1 MLSRRQ
7 FLHQASKAAIAAG
20 VSRSTL
26 SRVPSSHSFTFHSP
40 YIKLELS
47 MAIPALLAFTT
58 DSLGKG
64 VFAPSPVLP
73 EKQTGNSR
81 FVSRTTHH
89 RIRYYDEEAASLKPL
104 WDVSCQEKE
113 ITLSTHYNKKS
124 QEPSPFVLTFSQ
136 KANHCTV
143 LGSMTADGQVRFPC
157 LLHLPGMGTF
167 RLHCDAP
174 GITLGYD
181 AYRKTEEPFVRLSF
195 PGATAGCVV
204 IRYHMESVAIHP
216 DLPKGILHDSRYDGF
231 RKNYLNIF
239 QLNPRLRVL
248 ANNSA
253 SDTCAFTQYLY
264 AEMARH
270 TPPLAAGL
278 TAMHLVRDSLE
289 RYLDGMKGY
298 GMVGYNPPRGWL
310 SHYNSSD
317 SFPSLIIAACY
328 YILDTKDHDWGK
340 VHYAGIRQWARQ
352 MLATDTDQDGII
364 EYGYSG
370 NSGSWTGAF
379 KRPANWWDTIG
390 FGHDDAYS
398 NALAYRAL
406 RLLARVAEQLD
417 ETKDTFHFSS
427 AASKLKAAYFE
438 RFYNP
443 RTGLLG
449 GWRSED
455 GVLHDYGFTFVNSI
469 AVCYGLLEED
479 MALSVMKSLVKKM
492 EVVGYTDFSLGIPG
506 NLLPIADEDY
516 AHHDARWGYQ
526 HFQVYENGGATACY
540 EYYTLKALYMTGQR
554 ETADAMLFPL
564 LKSYRQNAFQGNCP
578 GSPMT
583 RDWKSW
589 SGACWGYE
597 GFLVDNYLA
606 FLAVL
611 DHAGLDTGWTG

>member
-20 VSRSTL
+20 VSRGTFSHA
-26 SRVPSSHSFTFHSP
+26 PSSQAFTFRSP

-47 MAIPALLAFTT
+47 AAVPAFVSLTT

-64 VFAPSPVLP
+64 DFAPSPMLP
-73 EKQTGNSR
+73 EEQTGNSR
-81 FVSRTTHH
+81 FVSRATHRH
-89 RIRYYDEEAASLKPL
+89 IRYYDEETTSLKPL
-104 WDVSCQEKE
+104 WEVSCREKE
-113 ITLSTHYNKKS
+113 VTLSTHYRKS
-124 QEPSPFVLTFSQ
+124 KEPPPFGMTFSQ

-143 LGSMTADGQVRFPC
+143 LGSMTPEGRLHFPC
-157 LLHLPGMGTF
+157 VLHLPGMGTF
-167 RLHCDAP
+167 RIHCDAP
-174 GITLGYD
+174 GVTLGYD
-181 AYRKTEEPFVRLSF
+181 ADRKTPQPFVRLSF
-195 PGATAGCVV
+195 AGATSTCSV
-204 IRYHMESVAIHP
+204 IRYRLESVAIHP
-216 DLPKGILHDSRYDGF
+216 DLPRDLLHDSRYDGF

-270 TPPLAAGL
+270 TPPLANGL
-278 TAMHLVRDSLE
+278 TAMDLVRESLE

-310 SHYNSSD
+310 SQYNSSD
-317 SFPSLIIAACY
+317 SLPSLIMAACY
-328 YILDTKDHDWGK
+328 YISDTKDHDWGGS
-340 VHYAGIRQWARQ
+340 HYAGIRQWAEQ
-352 MLATDTDQDGII
+352 MLATDTNQDGIL

-370 NSGSWTGAF
+370 DSGSWTGAF

-406 RLLARVAEQLD
+406 QLLAGVAEQLGK
-417 ETKDTFHFSS
+417 TKDQVHFSS
-427 AASKLKAAYFE
+427 AASKLKAAYLD

-443 RTGLLG
+443 ETGLLG
-449 GWRSED
+449 GWRSRD
-455 GVLHDYGFTFVNSI
+455 GVLHDYCFTFVNSI
-469 AVCYGLLEED
+469 AVCYGLLEGGT
-479 MALSVMKSLVKKM
+479 ASSVMRSLVKKM
-492 EVVGYTDFSLGIPG
+492 DAVGYADFGLGIPG

-540 EYYTLKALYMTGQR
+540 EYYTLRALYMTGQR
-554 ETADAMLFPL
+554 ETADAMLLPL

-589 SGACWGYE
+589 TGACWGYE

-606 FLAVL
+606 LLAVL
-611 DHAGLDTGWTG
+611 DHAGVETGWTG